1 MSLQHLF
8 NEFYWSV
15 LPVGDVHYR
24 IAFSSF
30 NPTASG
36 LITLFNYAHVCVCV
50 CGVGMYAASSGNE
63 LSEWRKEWL
72 KRWLVAIE
80 FWWSDARECRFIAMR
95 CDWVLDVRGHVRLPS
110 AWMCRTLCGKC
121 KIYANYFWTFP
132 RVFLDCVMCHSIW
145 LGCIVWCEL
154 MDRPSEFGW
163 HVAFVEIGTVR
174 WTVDWFGSSALLI
187 SHLPRWNIHY
197 IIGLPE

>member
-1 MSLQHLF
+1 M
-8 NEFYWSV
+8 
-15 LPVGDVHYR
+15 HYR

-80 FWWSDARECRFIAMR
+80 FWWSDARECGATGCWMYADTCDCRAHGCAEHCAGNAKYMR
-95 CDWVLDVRGHVRLPS
+95 TIFGHFRGYL
-110 AWMCRTLCGKC
+110 W
-121 KIYANYFWTFP
+121 
-132 RVFLDCVMCHSIW
+132 
-145 LGCIVWCEL
+145 IVWCAIQ
-154 MDRPSEFGW
+154 FGW
-163 HVAFVEIGTVR
+163 VALSDVNGWVGRPNLVDTWHLWKSGRFVG
-174 WTVDWFGSSALLI
+174 LLI
-187 SHLPRWNIHY
+187 DSVAVLYWFRICRGEIY
-197 IIGLPE
+197 IT